1 MIIDYKKIEK
11 EYYSPKTSVS
21 IVDVPKMTFITV
33 DGKGDPNNSAEYGV
47 AIELLY
53 GLSYTIKMTHKS
65 VLEYVV
71 LPLEGYWSVDDDF
84 KGGGAPINDKSKFMW
99 TMMIRQPDFVT
110 TEILEAAKSSLSKKK
125 PQLDVSLAKLE
136 KITEG
141 LCVQMMHVGSY
152 DDEPASVMKL
162 DDYAIQNG
170 YLLDF
175 RNGRRHHEIY
185 LSDPRKTASEKLK
198 TILRHPVRKN

>member
-1 MIIDYKKIEK
+1 
-11 EYYSPKTSVS
+11 
-21 IVDVPKMTFITV
+21 
-33 DGKGDPNNSAEYGV
+33 
-47 AIELLY
+47 
-53 GLSYTIKMTHKS
+53 
-65 VLEYVV
+65 
-71 LPLEGYWSVDDDF
+71 
-84 KGGGAPINDKSKFMW
+84 
-99 TMMIRQPDFVT
+99 MIRQPDFVT

-125 PQLDVSLAKLE
+125 PQLDVSFAKLE

-198 TILRHPVRKN
+198 TILRHPVHKK